1 MVLPAIGE
9 RAKGVFQ
16 ELEQLNLVGKRS
28 GEGFVSHKSTM
39 VNALS
44 RGLADRLLL
53 MDFTIGRKG
62 LLNCIRSLSG
72 SNVVKIV
79 PSANGSA
86 SEERA
91 ADKRLKVVC
100 GAFTTYLDDGA
111 WINDKTGYSLADVR
125 ISPANTLTPNVG
137 STELAEAINRA
148 LTFTATDD
156 TRPVLQ
162 CVMFHAG
169 DGKLRLISADG
180 FRLAVVA
187 LDYEHQGDEVK
198 VLVNRA
204 DLKGI
209 ASALRKAKRVRVTF
223 DKAGDDLTNMAVYI
237 DTEVARYKLV
247 GSDGIFPNYDAVI
260 PTEFICHAQLDTAEV
275 LKAVLGLKATA
286 EDARSYAVDL
296 TVGGGH
302 MIMSHPDNE
311 KGEVIVKADSG
322 DDFGHV
328 RLDGGYIADVMR
340 VFGEM
345 VDFSLSKAYQPV
357 MFTANGF
364 QVVVMPMMSTRSH
377 EERKADSEASR
388 TEAEGEG
395 EPTAVVEAESTVEAE
410 TEPSA
415 DAETGST
422 AETEPSGEVETG
434 DSTEPAEPEAKPKR
448 SRSRKREP
456 VAVA

>member
-1 MVLPAIGE
+1 M
-9 RAKGVFQ
+9 
-16 ELEQLNLVGKRS
+16 EQLNIVGKRS

-39 VNALS
+39 MNTLS
-44 RGLADRLLL
+44 RGLAERLLL
-53 MDFTIGRKG
+53 MDFTVGRKG
-62 LLNCIRSLSG
+62 LLNYIRSLAG
-72 SNVVKIV
+72 SNIVKIV

-100 GAFTTYLDDGA
+100 GAFTTYLDDMA
-111 WINDKTGYSLADVR
+111 WITDKTPYSLAEVR

-137 STELAEAINRA
+137 STELAEAISRA
-148 LTFTATDD
+148 LPFTASDD

-169 DGKLRLISADG
+169 DGKLKLISADG

-187 LDYEHQGDEVK
+187 LDYEHEGDEVK

-223 DKAGDDLTNMAVYI
+223 DKAGDDLTNMAMYI
-237 DTEVARYKLV
+237 DTEVARYKFV
-247 GSDGIFPNYDAVI
+247 GGDGTFPNYDAVI
-260 PTEFICHAQLDTAEV
+260 PTEFTCHAHLDTAEV
-275 LKAVLGLKATA
+275 LKAVLGLRATA
-286 EDARSYAVDL
+286 EDVRSYAVDL

-322 DDFGHV
+322 DAFGYV
-328 RLDGGYIADVMR
+328 RLDGSYIADVMR

-357 MFTANGF
+357 MFTADGL
-364 QVVVMPMMSTRSH
+364 QVVVMPMMSNRAH
-377 EERKADSEASR
+377 EEQRADTEAS
-388 TEAEGEG
+388 TTQAEGEG
-395 EPTAVVEAESTVEAE
+395 EPTAGIEAEG
-410 TEPSA
+410 EP
-415 DAETGST
+415 TT
-422 AETEPSGEVETG
+422 EVETE
-434 DSTEPAEPEAKPKR
+434 DSTEPTEPEAKPKR
-448 SRSRKREP
+448 SRSRKKEP